1 MELNFKIEQVPS
13 LVYMEFDTDNGKS
26 FVVFQNGVMLENCK
40 GISLIHNDNEYG
52 LDLEREI
59 GFTE

>member
-1 MELNFKIEQVPS
+1 MELKFNTEQVPT
-13 LVYMEFDTDNGKS
+13 LIYMEFDSEHGKD
-26 FVVFQNGVMLENCK
+26 FVVFENGVMLKNCT
-40 GISLIHNDNEYG
+40 GISLIHNENEYG